1 MCDFKIIKKTTNG
14 LLLFCQKANG
24 FQLSFNNLFLNLSRY
39 ELNSFIDYL
48 EKMDVD
54 YWEQE
59 YKNSI
64 YSKKM
69 PIPTVQSN
77 LIILIDR
84 HELLELKILLTNVH
98 ENTLLTSKLI
108 NYALYLN

>member
-1 MCDFKIIKKTTNG
+1 MCDLKIVKKTANG
-14 LLLFCQKANG
+14 LLLFCPQVNG
-24 FQLSFNNLFLNLSRY
+24 FQLSFNNIFLNLSRL
-39 ELNSFIDYL
+39 ELNGFIDFI
-48 EKMDVD
+48 EKIDTE

-64 YSKKM
+64 YTKKI

-84 HELLELKILLTNVH
+84 HELTELKILLTIYN
-98 ENTLLTSKLI
+98 ESSILKASSI
-108 NYALYLN
+108 DYDFSLN